1 MFREI
6 CEKVGFCREAEEA
19 FCNAYDKIKA
29 DIEAAEKMRGMLPDF
44 IMTENNAYEKV
55 LSEIGSRLDINI
67 YTLNM
72 VFAIMAAEPMRYI
85 YYARGISE
93 QIYLDTLRDMKYK
106 AEECRRMYN
115 VWGTFVPLW
124 YHYICCGD
132 VIALGRLQFQKVKS
146 PIDYKDIVKKGD
158 TVISCHIPS
167 GSPLDME
174 KVRKSFDTAYKF
186 FGGDDE
192 KMAFFCDSWL
202 LYPPQYELYPECA
215 NLRKFCD
222 IWDVAEQRDENHD
235 FWRVFYKPEDTD
247 LDTIEPQNRFEKNLL
262 EHLKNGGSMGCGR
275 AMFIYD
281 PKKAIR

>member
-6 CEKVGFCREAEEA
+6 CAKVGFCREAEEA

-29 DIEAAEKMRGMLPDF
+29 DIEAAERMRGMLPDF
-44 IMTENNAYEKV
+44 IMTEDNAYEKV

-72 VFAIMAAEPMRYI
+72 VLVIMAAEPMRYI

-93 QIYLDTLRDMKYK
+93 KIYLDTLRDMKYK

-174 KVRKSFDTAYKF
+174 KVRKSFDTAYEF
-186 FGGDDE
+186 FGGDGG

-202 LYPPQYELYPECA
+202 LYPPQYELYPEGA

-235 FWRVFYKPEDTD
+235 FWRVFYKPENTD
-247 LDTIEPQNRFEKNLL
+247 LYTIEPQNRFEKNLL
-262 EHLKNGGSMGCGR
+262 KHLKNGGSMGCGR

-281 PKKAIR
+281 PKKAN